1 MAFQNEPS
9 NSLTQIA
16 ADRLRRF
23 ATPRSE
29 RSSQTT
35 LEKCEWVKSTSLGIY
50 LGSFEQPATEAQTKF
65 FADND
70 TVILD
75 PLQPNISAALKD
87 TCGMSGAP
95 TRVIGRIDLAV
106 LLRNPVHEGMSESS
120 LISSLDR
127 IMSTVSTHFQGV
139 DGGIDGNGFNGIL
152 LAGWEIFPIPVLNLL
167 NAVLATNGLEV
178 YLETGGP
185 DFLKT
190 PNVLTA
196 DSIAGLVIRNALMH
210 SNGDRRDCFDMESL
224 RSTVK
229 SFISQACLRN
239 FAVLVWE
246 TLDSDAV
253 PSIAALK
260 RTHTWCNFHSVVP
273 WIGSNNALFDLS
285 IETSTVQPLSAF
297 DWLKERH
304 VLELHDLWRNNRA
317 VSTLQSASAPQPQ
330 NATKTD
336 IVTGPIFKSKSDSL
350 SVCGHTATMP
360 SSCSRN
366 FWLRTRQFS
375 QYFVVASSTLRIR

>member
-1 MAFQNEPS
+1 
-9 NSLTQIA
+9 
-16 ADRLRRF
+16 
-23 ATPRSE
+23 
-29 RSSQTT
+29 
-35 LEKCEWVKSTSLGIY
+35 
-50 LGSFEQPATEAQTKF
+50 
-65 FADND
+65 
-70 TVILD
+70 
-75 PLQPNISAALKD
+75 
-87 TCGMSGAP
+87 MSDAP
-95 TRVIGRIDLAV
+95 TRMIGRIDLAV
-106 LLRNPVHEGMSESS
+106 LLRNPVHERMSESS
-120 LISSLDR
+120 LITSLER
-127 IMSTVSTHFQGV
+127 VMGTVSTQFQGV
-139 DGGIDGNGFNGIL
+139 DDGIDSGGFNGIL

-167 NAVLATNGLEV
+167 TAVLTTNGLEV

-210 SNGDRRDCFDMESL
+210 PNGDRRDCFDMESL

-285 IETSTVQPLSAF
+285 IKTSTLQPLSAF

-304 VLELHDLWRNNRA
+304 VLELHDLWKNNRA
-317 VSTLQSASAPQPQ
+317 VSSTLRSASAPQPQ
-330 NATKTD
+330 NSNQD
-336 IVTGPIFKSKSDSL
+336 
-350 SVCGHTATMP
+350 
-360 SSCSRN
+360 
-366 FWLRTRQFS
+366 
-375 QYFVVASSTLRIR
+375 